1 VVFIEERVG
10 DIPAESSRERER
22 ANDAGFR
29 PTVNRFAVK
38 YFETSARSRPERQ
51 EIHERRRRRKGT
63 RRRSKGKKRG

>member
-51 EIHERRRRRKGT
+51 EIHEGRRRE